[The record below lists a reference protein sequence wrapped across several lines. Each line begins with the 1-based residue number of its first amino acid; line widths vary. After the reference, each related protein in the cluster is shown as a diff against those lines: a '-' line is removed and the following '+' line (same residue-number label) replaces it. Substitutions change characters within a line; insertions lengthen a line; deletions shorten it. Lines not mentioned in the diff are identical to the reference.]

1 MENLFIYIYLTD
13 TNDKK
18 SAQIIALDG
27 QSIYIYSLSRN
38 MVTNVYTFYTLV

>member
-18 SAQIIALDG
+18 SAQIIAWDG
-27 QSIYIYSLSRN
+27 QSIYIHSLCRN
-38 MVTNVYTFYTLV
+38 MVTKVYTLYTLV